1 MSHNQRKHQS
11 IEREPE
17 ITDMTEW
24 ADEDFKV
31 TIINILKDLKD
42 NMKINGSEL
51 EDIKNQI

>member
-11 IEREPE
+11 IEREPD